1 MMSVRV
7 FMTKFVIF
15 FAAIIASIGAE
26 VTVQPTAK
34 PNDCICKLEDK
45 VCACTFVIEHKL
57 TMILEKEKQLVY
69 PDNGVL
75 RLRGK
80 ANRNAQLTPEQVSR
94 VITADGATS
103 RLVIAIN
110 GSFPGPRIE
119 VWESQTLEI
128 TFINALHTDS
138 VTMHFHGLHQRE
150 SPWMDGVAFVT
161 QCPILPG
168 QSFVHR
174 FKAYPPGTAMYH
186 AHIGDQRSMG
196 LYGPVI
202 VRPTKNPVIEDNE
215 IIISLQDWNHLMD
228 PEVAYQRMITE
239 QFDFKTNEK
248 INTTYSVDNGQF
260 SRFEFQSGLAN
271 GKGRFWNTRNNNNGS
286 PLERFKVRSG
296 TLYRFRIIGAMTLYP
311 MRVYIYGHRL
321 TLRTSDAYNVD
332 RIPVQS
338 IIVHPGE
345 RYDFFWQA
353 PPAINVTSK
362 EILFIAETIETGQSL
377 GFSKYHAAEAILEF
391 EDSPKPPPPPNP
403 PNSREETCTSSSKCT
418 TFNCPYEFY
427 PPNDNRVCITFAEVN
442 NTDPNQNYKEVLGNK
457 VDEEFFFNFA
467 FPGPPDNTP
476 GSVNGR
482 EFVPPTVSLLTQE
495 NELTTPCTDDCNKNG
510 ICQCT
515 YIQKLKS
522 NKLVQFVLLNLGSG
536 SGWSHPVHL
545 HGHSFYVMKMGFGT
559 YNRNTGNLMSNSK
572 DINCTDRFGYCSSAA
587 WTNRSWAGGRVP
599 DMSSKP
605 PQKDTIVVPT
615 GGYVVI
621 RFRSDNPGMWFLHCH
636 IDLHN
641 TNGMGMVIDEGES
654 KASPPAGFPTC
665 RSFLYNGKSP
675 DGSGVN
681 SATKHSGFPI
691 IVTFVF
697 CLIIKIA
704 T

>member
-1 MMSVRV
+1 
-7 FMTKFVIF
+7 
-15 FAAIIASIGAE
+15 
-26 VTVQPTAK
+26 
-34 PNDCICKLEDK
+34 
-45 VCACTFVIEHKL
+45 
-57 TMILEKEKQLVY
+57 
-69 PDNGVL
+69 
-75 RLRGK
+75 
-80 ANRNAQLTPEQVSR
+80 
-94 VITADGATS
+94 
-103 RLVIAIN
+103 
-110 GSFPGPRIE
+110 
-119 VWESQTLEI
+119 
-128 TFINALHTDS
+128 
-138 VTMHFHGLHQRE
+138 
-150 SPWMDGVAFVT
+150 
-161 QCPILPG
+161 
-168 QSFVHR
+168 
-174 FKAYPPGTAMYH
+174 
-186 AHIGDQRSMG
+186 
-196 LYGPVI
+196 
-202 VRPTKNPVIEDNE
+202 
-215 IIISLQDWNHLMD
+215 MD

-353 PPAINVTSK
+353 PPASEVTSK
-362 EILFIAETIETGQSL
+362 HVLFIAETIETGQSL
-377 GFSKYHAAEAILEF
+377 GFSKYHAAEAVLEI

-482 EFVPPTVSLLTQE
+482 KFVPPTVSLLTQE

-559 YNRNTGNLMSNSK
+559 YNRTTGNLMSNSK
-572 DINCTDRFGYCSSAA
+572 DIYCTDRFGYCSSAV
-587 WTNRSWAGGRVP
+587 WTNSSWAGGRVP

-615 GGYVVI
+615 GIVQFVNVLSAHILFISKSLNSDTYKIYFDKHVYV
-621 RFRSDNPGMWFLHCH
+621 
-636 IDLHN
+636 
-641 TNGMGMVIDEGES
+641 
-654 KASPPAGFPTC
+654 
-665 RSFLYNGKSP
+665 
-675 DGSGVN
+675 
-681 SATKHSGFPI
+681 
-691 IVTFVF
+691 
-697 CLIIKIA
+697 
-704 T
+704 